1 MDKGTIAVIP
11 VRKGF
16 ADNTVSEAI
25 AEAGG
30 RAILIGE
37 ETERAASFL
46 ETPSLQLL
54 CLEAVAF
61 SPARW
66 SLLLRSYLEEQDL
79 VIIPATPDGRDLAP
93 RIAYELKWPL
103 ITGAIKVG
111 PGYAY
116 TVRHPRETMLEYR
129 FDRPVVAT
137 ILPGARGLEPLPSGA
152 GHPSITVSDS
162 TIATESSEEG
172 SDALVLDILSSTP
185 GELNLTE
192 AEKIIAGGAGLG
204 SKDAFELL
212 ELLAARL
219 GAAAGATRVATD
231 AGWLSHDRQIG
242 STGVTVRPYWYVALG
257 ISGASQHLAGV
268 VDPEHVAAVNLDPS
282 CPMMA
287 LAELP
292 IVTDAP
298 KVLDEM
304 VKMLSANRLST
315 EFMNQ
320 QV

>member
-1 MDKGTIAVIP
+1 MIAVIP
-11 VRKGF
+11 IRKEF
-16 ADNTVSEAI
+16 TDNEMSEII

-37 ETERAASFL
+37 ETEKAASSFETASKQLICL
-46 ETPSLQLL
+46 ETAS
-54 CLEAVAF
+54 F

-66 SLLLRSYLEEQDL
+66 SLLLRKYLEEQDL

-116 TVRHPRETMLEYR
+116 TVRHPREAMLEYR

-137 ILPGARGLEPLPSGA
+137 ILPGERGIEPLPPGT
-152 GHPSITVSDS
+152 GHPHITVSDT
-162 TIATESSEEG
+162 TITAEPSEDEG
-172 SDALVLDILSSTP
+172 SDALLLDVLSNEA
-185 GELNLTE
+185 GELSLTE
-192 AEKIIAGGAGLG
+192 AERVIAGGAGLG
-204 SKDAFELL
+204 GKDAFELL
-212 ELLAARL
+212 ELLATRL
-219 GAAAGATRVATD
+219 GAVAGATRVATD

-292 IVTDAP
+292 IVADAP
-298 KVLDEM
+298 KVLYEM
-304 VKMLSANRLST
+304 VKMLSTDHLST
-315 EFMNQ
+315 EFMSQ
-320 QV
+320 RA